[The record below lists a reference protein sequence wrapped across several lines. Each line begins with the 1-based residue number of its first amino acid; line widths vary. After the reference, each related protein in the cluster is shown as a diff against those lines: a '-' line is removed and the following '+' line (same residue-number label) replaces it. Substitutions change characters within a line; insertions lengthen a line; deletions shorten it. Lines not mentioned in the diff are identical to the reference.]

1 MSTRGPRVGITHPRD
16 PCSLKKIYISGNG
29 AKSGCAE
36 LVERICEFLKH
47 RAEVVGTCLEKNKQL
62 PPIDIDLILSLGGDG
77 TFLNMVDRVL
87 SRDLPIMGVNYGHLG
102 FLTAGLAKDVEG
114 LLDAYLTGKTQV
126 YQRMVLDLELENASG
141 LQIRYALND
150 VLVSASNLT
159 HVASLKVK
167 VSDEPLFHFRG
178 DGLIISTPTGSTAHS
193 LSAGGSLVDPQ
204 VEALLITPLSPQS
217 LSSRPIIVRP
227 NVVVEVVPEGC
238 PGEVIY
244 DGQRLCSIKPGDRVR
259 VSRSLKTIKMVQL
272 ANFRFLHRLAD
283 KLGWSESF

>member
-1 MSTRGPRVGITHPRD
+1 MPTSGLRVGIAHPRGR
-16 PCSLKKIYISGNG
+16 CSLKKIYISGNG
-29 AKSGCAE
+29 VKPGCAQ
-36 LVERICEFLKH
+36 LVGRICEFLKD
-47 RAEVVGTCLEKNKQL
+47 RAEVVGTCLEKNNQL

-102 FLTAGLAKDVEG
+102 FLTAGLAKDVEC
-114 LLDAYLTGKTQV
+114 LLEAYLLGKTQV
-126 YQRMVLDLELENASG
+126 YQRMVLSLELENASG
-141 LQIRYALND
+141 VQNRYALND
-150 VLVSASNLT
+150 VLVSAGDLT

-227 NVVVEVVPEGC
+227 NVIVEVVPEGC

-244 DGQRLCSIKPGDRVR
+244 DGQRLGIVKPGDRVR
-259 VSRSLKTIKMVQL
+259 VSRSPKAIKMVQL